1 MPAFG
6 IDGRH
11 SAGMPAAATVAG
23 AGSPTATHTHA
34 SNRITADGFAIRC
47 NALCNAGRFI
57 REGAYTDTAAA
68 VRKRDPWFQ
77 RPLSRFFSAS
87 FVTRDLLI
95 PIVAPQAFL
104 HGSKA
109 MRRDNG
115 ALQDGTLG
123 AMLLATVGLGLAST
137 ASPQDSN
144 SIAALTTAVIA
155 GTDGPDD
162 LIGTLGDDTINGR
175 GNADVMTGLAGNDT
189 YIVDDEADEVV
200 EQADEGTDTVR
211 VFGTFLLPANVE
223 NLVLAGIQDGSGI
236 GNSLDNRV
244 IGNTGYNTLDGGPGN
259 DTLTGRAGPDI
270 FRFATTLSGTT
281 NVDRVTDFNVV
292 EDRIALHYPAFR
304 AFVFS
309 DGGL

>member
-1 MPAFG
+1 
-6 IDGRH
+6 
-11 SAGMPAAATVAG
+11 
-23 AGSPTATHTHA
+23 
-34 SNRITADGFAIRC
+34 
-47 NALCNAGRFI
+47 
-57 REGAYTDTAAA
+57 
-68 VRKRDPWFQ
+68 
-77 RPLSRFFSAS
+77 
-87 FVTRDLLI
+87 
-95 PIVAPQAFL
+95 
-104 HGSKA
+104 

-309 DGGL
+309 DGGLSPTKFHVGTSATTAAHRIVYNPNSGYLYYDLDGSGSIPAVRFARLSPNLPLTSGHFLIWSRYYI